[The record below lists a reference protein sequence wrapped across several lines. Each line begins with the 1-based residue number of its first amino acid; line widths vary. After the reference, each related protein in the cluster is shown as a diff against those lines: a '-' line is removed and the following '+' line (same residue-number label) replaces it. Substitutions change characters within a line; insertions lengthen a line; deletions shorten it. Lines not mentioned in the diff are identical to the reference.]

1 MGRVRAQTSGAVA
14 VEEDKLPPCRLRGC
28 SRCPGS
34 SGGGVATQAWGG
46 RGGTGE
52 AGSCGKAGRCAST
65 SGYSVAQTCPA
76 VLFVLSLDL
85 GFN

>member
-46 RGGTGE
+46 RGGTEE
-52 AGSCGKAGRCAST
+52 AGSCPGERLAGVRQQVVT
-65 SGYSVAQTCPA
+65 V
-76 VLFVLSLDL
+76 
-85 GFN
+85 

>member
-52 AGSCGKAGRCAST
+52 AGSCPAERLAGVRQQVVT
-65 SGYSVAQTCPA
+65 V
-76 VLFVLSLDL
+76 
-85 GFN
+85 